1 MCKKREELMCQ
12 GMGEL
17 SVLRRLVCIIPV
29 LKKSGG
35 GLGSNHT
42 ESTIPRNADPAPTR
56 KDGIFPPPNTVSS
69 GPLPIDTSTYTR
81 ITNQPSYFIS

>member
-1 MCKKREELMCQ
+1 MCQ